1 MITFVKEFLRIVTDW
16 KIQSKVAME
25 QHNSVPSVC
34 AFVLV
39 FVFAHSYV
47 HICGHTCEHKHI
59 FAGILSPKWGKCL

>member
-47 HICGHTCEHKHI
+47 HICGHT
-59 FAGILSPKWGKCL
+59 